1 MKILHLNIVLLLP
14 KLVVVVFFFNGFFLS
29 VPLAE
34 AAKTTGNI
42 RVLGIRIDFS
52 DAHNAPSLEAIS
64 KKLKTAKSN
73 FERFSFGR
81 LNFVYHTVEDKI

>member
-42 RVLGIRIDFS
+42 R
-52 DAHNAPSLEAIS
+52 
-64 KKLKTAKSN
+64 
-73 FERFSFGR
+73 
-81 LNFVYHTVEDKI
+81 